1 MARWKYHKTLQYPSI
16 PQECPL
22 CGNFE
27 TSQDHYIRQCPIQI
41 MTQLRHAHISTLQL
55 AIQRQDKTCEPIVKA
70 ISQLY
75 LEIALND
82 QDGYLI
88 WSGMNSRRIVHEIA
102 AEINILD
109 HNIDDKQV
117 QEIRK
122 AIHLIANR
130 LASLTLRLWSKR
142 AEIMKHIIRKINSQ
156 LKDSR
161 LQSQALKN

>member
-1 MARWKYHKTLQYPSI
+1 
-16 PQECPL
+16 
-22 CGNFE
+22 
-27 TSQDHYIRQCPIQI
+27 

-55 AIQRQDKTCEPIVKA
+55 AIQRQNKTCEPIVKA

-88 WSGMNSRRIVHEIA
+88 WTGMNSQRIVHEIA
-102 AEINILD
+102 TEVNILD

-122 AIHLIANR
+122 AIHLIAN
-130 LASLTLRLWSKR
+130 
-142 AEIMKHIIRKINSQ
+142 
-156 LKDSR
+156 
-161 LQSQALKN
+161 